1 MTKED
6 LLTIAE
12 RVAAEFDVS
21 PRNIQKCVDEFMGE
35 LSSFITAT
43 EKFF

>member
-12 RVAAEFDVS
+12 RVAAEFDIS
-21 PRNIQKCVDEFMGE
+21 PRNIQKFVDEFTEE
-35 LSSFITAT
+35 LSLFIAVA
-43 EKFF
+43 EKLF